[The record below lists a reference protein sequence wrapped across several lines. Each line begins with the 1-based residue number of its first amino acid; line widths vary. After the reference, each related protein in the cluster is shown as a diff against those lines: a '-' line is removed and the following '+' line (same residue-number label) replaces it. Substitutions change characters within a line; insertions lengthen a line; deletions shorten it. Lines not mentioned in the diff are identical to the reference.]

1 MKRILTLMLILTMTA
16 AIMPA
21 FAQGDRARPAAPQAV
36 PAEALELL
44 EGVEVQPGPN
54 GTATLRLQPG
64 VPAEP
69 LGQAQAPAEEGE
81 GPAGGDDA
89 GADDADKPDA
99 DVPPSPA
106 AEELPE
112 GTMRFHLMDGSILT
126 GTLAVDALPVDTEFG
141 RLVVPIAS
149 IKSFSPGLNAHPA
162 MAQRIETLI
171 QQLASANAGQRDRAQ
186 ADLISFG
193 PGLIEELQQ
202 HAEDPDDERKLRVN
216 AVLEELYGMK
226 DDPMAFDDGDAGPSL
241 ARLDQV
247 VTDGF
252 TIAGTI
258 AVDTFA
264 IQSKFGQLTV
274 NLSDIES
281 AGILTNAIP
290 EIRRTVEIT
299 GTDMTRVSEKNT
311 GIRLNRGDRV
321 IIRAEGNITMSP
333 WGNGVLSTPDGC
345 AQCGQYAGNILMGA
359 LVGRVGDNGQ
369 DMLVGS
375 SHTFTADRAGP
386 LMLSFALQ
394 PNWGRQQF
402 PGKYTV
408 RIRVIP
414 AQ

>member
-1 MKRILTLMLILTMTA
+1 MKRILTLLLFLTMTV
-16 AIMPA
+16 AIAPA
-21 FAQGDRARPAAPQAV
+21 FAQGDRARRAAPQAV

-54 GTATLRLQPG
+54 GTATLRLQPAA
-64 VPAEP
+64 PAEP
-69 LGQAQAPAEEGE
+69 LVEAEDSAEEGE
-81 GPAGGDDA
+81 GPADA
-89 GADDADKPDA
+89 GGEAVEA

-106 AEELPE
+106 ADELPE

-149 IKSFSPGLNAHPA
+149 IKSFSPGLNAHPV
-162 MAQRIETLI
+162 MAQRIDTLI
-171 QQLASANAGQRDRAQ
+171 QQLASPNAGERDRAQ

-202 HAEDPDDERKLRVN
+202 HTEDPDDERKLRVN

-274 NLSDIES
+274 NLGDIES
-281 AGILTNAIP
+281 AGIVTNAIP

>member
-1 MKRILTLMLILTMTA
+1 MKRILTCLLILTMTA
-16 AIMPA
+16 AIAPA
-21 FAQGDRARPAAPQAV
+21 FAGDENHAAAELRQQHAQLRAAGEEMKEAFLAAPAVAVLVQDEDPFGAEPEAAAEDDDEDAEAGQTDAAAEDV
-36 PAEALELL
+36 PAS
-44 EGVEVQPGPN
+44 
-54 GTATLRLQPG
+54 
-64 VPAEP
+64 
-69 LGQAQAPAEEGE
+69 
-81 GPAGGDDA
+81 
-89 GADDADKPDA
+89 
-99 DVPPSPA
+99 PP

-149 IKSFSPGLNAHPA
+149 ITSFSPGLNAHPVL
-162 MAQRIETLI
+162 AQRIDTLI
-171 QQLASANAGQRDRAQ
+171 EQLASANAGQRDRAQ

-193 PGLIEELQQ
+193 PDLIPELQQ
-202 HAEDPDDERKLRVN
+202 HTEDPDDERKLRVN
-216 AVLEELYGMK
+216 AVLEELYGMEN
-226 DDPMAFDDGDAGPSL
+226 DPMAFDEGDAGPSL
-241 ARLDQV
+241 ARLDQI

-252 TIAGTI
+252 TIAGSI
-258 AVDTFA
+258 AVETFV

-274 NLSDIES
+274 NLGDIES
-281 AGILTNAIP
+281 AGIVTDDVA
-290 EIRRTVEIT
+290 EIRRSVEIT

-321 IIRAEGNITMSP
+321 IIRAEGNITMTP
-333 WGNGVLSTPDGC
+333 WGNGVQSTPDGC
-345 AQCGQYAGNILMGA
+345 PQCGQYAGNIMMGA
-359 LVGRVGDNGQ
+359 LIGRVGDNGQ

-375 SHTFTADRAGP
+375 SHTFTADRSGM